1 MQTFDQAENTTKSKH
16 EHSTIKLKITK
27 HQNKKNNN
35 KKKLTLLLVK
45 TTQAVSIENNSWEL
59 HLWTSSSQTTK
70 AQKQTLSLSI
80 FYNKS
85 CFQTP
90 KEFKILKTQASQSSK
105 SSEHSSDLTARNQR
119 EARILTPASAKRIT
133 SEEPNPETER
143 ESQAKF
149 ALLQCKATWGWI
161 GTKEEEEIYRVIAKS
176 LWTSKKDREKCF
188 V

>member
-1 MQTFDQAENTTKSKH
+1 M
-16 EHSTIKLKITK
+16 TK
-27 HQNKKNNN
+27 HQKKNTN
-35 KKKLTLLLVK
+35 LRFSSWRHHGPFELR
-45 TTQAVSIENNSWEL
+45 TTRENFISGPL
-59 HLWTSSSQTTK
+59 HLKPQK
-70 AQKQTLSLSI
+70 AEKQHSLSI
-80 FYNKS
+80 FNNKS

-90 KEFKILKTQASQSSK
+90 KEFKILKLQASHSSK
-105 SSEHSSDLTARNQR
+105 SKSNEHSSDLTARNQR
-119 EARILTPASAKRIT
+119 EAWIQTPASAKRIT

>member
-70 AQKQTLSLSI
+70 SREATLSLYLQQQIMLPNSERI
-80 FYNKS
+80 QNPQTSGFSFEQEQEQRAQFRSNREESTRSLNPNPCLREEDHLGGAKS
-85 CFQTP
+85 WNR
-90 KEFKILKTQASQSSK
+90 KRIAS
-105 SSEHSSDLTARNQR
+105 E
-119 EARILTPASAKRIT
+119 IRIT
-133 SEEPNPETER
+133 SM
-143 ESQAKF
+143 
-149 ALLQCKATWGWI
+149 
-161 GTKEEEEIYRVIAKS
+161 
-176 LWTSKKDREKCF
+176 
-188 V
+188 